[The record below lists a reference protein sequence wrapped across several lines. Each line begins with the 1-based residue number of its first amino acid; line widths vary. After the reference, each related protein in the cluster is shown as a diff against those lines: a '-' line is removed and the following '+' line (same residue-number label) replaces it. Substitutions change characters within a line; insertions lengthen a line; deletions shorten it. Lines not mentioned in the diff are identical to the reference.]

1 MAFIK
6 DYKIDKDGFKYLFL
20 DLPLEQKLIPVYSI
34 RHAAL
39 LIVEEDLRNFETGKP
54 YTNDK
59 TLEIIVN
66 DKPKQYGIVQII
78 SVEMLKQLRTMYR
91 MLDDNGFI
99 KEPDLK
105 GYKVENELSI
115 KIKKEED
122 ERKKRMKEI
131 KEKTKEK
138 SAEQKQL
145 FGESDIIETDTELEE
160 SSWGQDEESEE

>member
-6 DYKIDKDGFKYLFL
+6 DYKLDKDGFKYLFL

-39 LIVEEDLRNFETGKP
+39 LIVEEDLKNFETGKP

-91 MLDDNGFI
+91 MLDDNGLI

-105 GYKVENELSI
+105 NYKVENELDK
-115 KIKKEED
+115 KIKAEE
-122 ERKKRMKEI
+122 KKAKEI
-131 KEKTKEK
+131 KEKVKEK
-138 SAEQKQL
+138 QVGQKQL

>member
-6 DYKIDKDGFKYLFL
+6 DYKLDKDGFKYLFIE
-20 DLPLEQKLIPVYSI
+20 LPLEQGLTAIYSI

-54 YTNDK
+54 YKNDK
-59 TLEIIVN
+59 TLEIIIE
-66 DKPKQYGIVQII
+66 DKPKQYGIVQSI

-91 MLDDNGFI
+91 MLDDNGLI

-105 GYKVENELSI
+105 NYKVENELDK
-115 KIKKEED
+115 KIKAEE
-122 ERKKRMKEI
+122 KKAKEI
-131 KEKTKEK
+131 KEKVKEK
-138 SAEQKQL
+138 QVGQKQL
-145 FGESDIIETDTELEE
+145 FGESVIIETDTELEE

>member
-1 MAFIK
+1 
-6 DYKIDKDGFKYLFL
+6 LFVSL
-20 DLPLEQKLIPVYSI
+20 Q
-34 RHAAL
+34 
-39 LIVEEDLRNFETGKP
+39 
-54 YTNDK
+54 TNL
-59 TLEIIVN
+59 T
-66 DKPKQYGIVQII
+66 
-78 SVEMLKQLRTMYR
+78 
-91 MLDDNGFI
+91 
-99 KEPDLK
+99 
-105 GYKVENELSI
+105 I